1 MVGQYGRT
9 SRYLEVFVTAVLR
22 FRIPVLIGVFLCTA
36 LLGWQL
42 QYLKFDTSNEGFLH
56 EDDPY
61 LKTYNH
67 FREEFGRDDFL
78 VLAIYSETL
87 YSIETL
93 DKLRA
98 LHEDLLNSVPFLG
111 DITSLINV
119 RDVRGEDN
127 TLLVDE
133 LDQQIEEEEREGA
146 AKESKRREP
155 REQVEL
161 DCLED
166 QLVGPLFNGEKIHIG

>member
-1 MVGQYGRT
+1 MVGQNGRMGP
-9 SRYLEVFVTAVLR
+9 YLEAFVTTVLR
-22 FRIPVLIGVFLCTA
+22 FRLPVLVGILLCTT

-42 QYLKFDTSNEGFLH
+42 RHLKFDTSNEGFLH

-61 LKTYNH
+61 LKTYNQ

-78 VLAIYSETL
+78 VLAVYSEQL
-87 YSIETL
+87 FSSEAL

-98 LHEDLLNSVPFLG
+98 LHEDLLGSVPFLE

-119 RDVRGEDN
+119 RDVRGEDD

-133 LDQQIEEEEREGA
+133 RLIQFSLLIYVEGFCCLEPLQHDEVGIVDERE
-146 AKESKRREP
+146 
-155 REQVEL
+155 V
-161 DCLED
+161 
-166 QLVGPLFNGEKIHIG
+166 LVLNGDVGE